1 MLYSNH
7 DHVYDGDDD
16 YDDRLNLKCYKI
28 PAPVHSI
35 LLMIYCNTIE
45 YVQCSVLSVNY
56 YVCVSGDLF

>member
-1 MLYSNH
+1 MLYDNH

-45 YVQCSVLSVNY
+45 YVQCSVLSVN
-56 YVCVSGDLF
+56 